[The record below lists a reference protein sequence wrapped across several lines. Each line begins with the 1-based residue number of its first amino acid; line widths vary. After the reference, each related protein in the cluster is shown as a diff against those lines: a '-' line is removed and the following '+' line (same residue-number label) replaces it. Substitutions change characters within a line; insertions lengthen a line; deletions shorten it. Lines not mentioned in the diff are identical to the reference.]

1 MKFLCVA
8 ADSEV
13 SVIIR
18 NSLFPRRYFETRAI
32 IDTGA
37 DFSCIPTH
45 MLADLGFV
53 AYHILEVDD
62 YDGVPRLKLAYYL
75 TIELFGKPHALD
87 NVVGVESETV
97 VLGKDLLGSHSLL
110 LLLPAE

>member
-1 MKFLCVA
+1 MVKRKVFRPVPGRSREI
-8 ADSEV
+8 ADGQAQKK
-13 SVIIR
+13 
-18 NSLFPRRYFETRAI
+18 RA
-32 IDTGA
+32 DDLT
-37 DFSCIPTH
+37 CIPTH

-75 TIELFGKPHALD
+75 IIELLGKPHALD
-87 NVVGVESETV
+87 NMAGVESETV

-110 LLLPAE
+110 LLLPTE